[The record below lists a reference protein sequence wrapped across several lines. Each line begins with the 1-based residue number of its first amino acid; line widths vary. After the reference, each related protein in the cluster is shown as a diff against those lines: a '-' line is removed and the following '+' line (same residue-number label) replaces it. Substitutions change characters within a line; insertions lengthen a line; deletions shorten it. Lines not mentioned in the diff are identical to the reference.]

1 MIEGGRTL
9 YTGLDG
15 IVDRWMNPVFSWNR
29 NITSVETVKIGKGGL
44 FLNE

>member
-15 IVDRWMNPVFSWNR
+15 IVDRWMNPVFPG
-29 NITSVETVKIGKGGL
+29 IGI
-44 FLNE
+44 